1 MTSIE
6 LPRARTAALLALALV
21 AFPTGARAFT
31 TTTTVSTA
39 STLVSTTTSSSLL
52 VDYDNGRMFG
62 VFPSQPIA
70 SLKVWIRA
78 FPDYG
83 PDAAYCRF
91 YGPGSAPAYFD
102 EETTFSFA
110 TLFKGE
116 LDRSQAIINCDHYTH
131 EPHGPLYGE
140 GIRAVNVEARNS
152 SGEIVPTTICL
163 LAADHDQIPIPASD
177 ECRHACGDAL
187 CDGGEPKVSDSLAV
201 LKRAIGAYVCP
212 LRICDVNHDGEVTA
226 ADGLKVLRRAVQLR
240 SVLLCT
246 PKEFVPGE
254 CRHAGGDQ
262 WWEAESSTLA
272 N

>member
-1 MTSIE
+1 MTSFDIS
-6 LPRARTAALLALALV
+6 RARIAAVLLALV
-21 AFPTGARAFT
+21 TFPDPVRAWT

-39 STLVSTTTSSSLL
+39 STLVSTTTSSSILE
-52 VDYDNGRMFG
+52 DYDNGRMFG

-83 PDAAYCRF
+83 PSEAYCTF
-91 YGPGSAPAYFD
+91 YGPGSSITFFD

-110 TLFKGE
+110 TLSKGE

-131 EPHGPLYGE
+131 DPHGPLSGE

-163 LAADHDQIPIPASD
+163 LDQDRDEIPLPASD
-177 ECRHACGDAL
+177 ECRHACGDAI

-201 LKRAIGAYVCP
+201 LKRAIGAYACP
-212 LRICDVNHDGEVTA
+212 LRICDVNHDYEVTA

-240 SVLLCT
+240 SVLLCSAREAR
-246 PKEFVPGE
+246 PDECLHINGE
-254 CRHAGGDQ
+254 G
-262 WWEAESSTLA
+262 W
-272 N
+272 